1 MYVVRGDTFQQR
13 VTISTQQVRR
23 WLLGKHEPLKGKL
36 KENNMLLS
44 HEVVSDSLRPR
55 ELQHSR
61 LPSPSLTPRACSDSC
76 LLSQWCHPTISSSVA
91 PLLRLPSTKI
101 EDRRRRGQWT
111 HLSLHNPMS
120 FHVFL
125 KNFYV
130 FISGCAESSL
140 LHPGLL

>member
-1 MYVVRGDTFQQR
+1 MCVVRGDTFKQR

-91 PLLRLPSTKI
+91 PFTSCPHYFPVSGSFPVSQLFTSCGQSIEASALASFLPVI
-101 EDRRRRGQWT
+101 FRVD
-111 HLSLHNPMS
+111 L
-120 FHVFL
+120 V
-125 KNFYV
+125 
-130 FISGCAESSL
+130 
-140 LHPGLL
+140 